1 MISYTIEQLE
11 PALQVK
17 EAAPGSGALCGSTYL
32 NRRFQEFLV
41 SKLGQEEGFD
51 HETVGDAMKKFDE
64 EVCCSTNCRKPALTI
79 APLDQ
84 ERILPQCPK
93 PKLLGLRSRAC
104 Y

>member
-17 EAAPGSGALCGSTYL
+17 EAAPGSGGLCGSTYL

-51 HETVGDAMKKFDE
+51 HETVSDAMKKFDE
-64 EVCCSTNCRKPALTI
+64 E
-79 APLDQ
+79 
-84 ERILPQCPK
+84 
-93 PKLLGLRSRAC
+93 AC
-104 Y
+104 YNPTVGRRR

>member
-41 SKLGQEEGFD
+41 SKLGQEDGFD
-51 HETVGDAMKKFDE
+51 QETVSDAMKKFDE
-64 EVCCSTNCRKPALTI
+64 EVCCSANYSDPRLIVAT
-79 APLDQ
+79 LDQ

-93 PKLLGLRSRAC
+93 PKLLGFCSRAC

>member
-41 SKLGQEEGFD
+41 SKLGQEVGFEQ
-51 HETVGDAMKKFDE
+51 ETINDAMKKFDE
-64 EVCCSTNCRKPALTI
+64 EVSCAQLQAAAN
-79 APLDQ
+79 
-84 ERILPQCPK
+84 
-93 PKLLGLRSRAC
+93 
-104 Y
+104 

>member
-1 MISYTIEQLE
+1 LISYTIEQLD
-11 PALQVK
+11 PTLQVK

-51 HETVGDAMKKFDE
+51 DETVGDAMKKFDE
-64 EVCCSTNCRKPALTI
+64 EVCCTTNSRELALTV

-93 PKLLGLRSRAC
+93 SKLLGLRSRAC

>member
-11 PALQVK
+11 PVLQVK
-17 EAAPGSGALCGSTYL
+17 EAAPGSGGLCGSTYL

-64 EVCCSTNCRKPALTI
+64 EVCYNPTV
-79 APLDQ
+79 
-84 ERILPQCPK
+84 
-93 PKLLGLRSRAC
+93 GSRH
-104 Y
+104 